1 MGAVLPEDPMNLSPA
16 RRSNNASLEAVARS
30 GSLLRR
36 IAVRIPTYLTDL
48 RENPAWLPM
57 FVLARTMAGRRL
69 HWLGA
74 KRARRAD
81 AASDTM
87 FAGVGC
93 EAVVDALRT
102 DGLFSGLVL
111 PQAIHEEI
119 ADFAGRTACF
129 GNFDRRLEFMPGDH
143 AEAENRFG
151 RSLLSGHYF
160 ERVLD
165 CPAALAIQRDPL
177 LLDVAAHY
185 LGSQARL
192 ITTRVWWSFPTGEA
206 SDADKNLASL
216 GKYHFDLDDWR
227 MLKFFF
233 YLKPVDA
240 ETGPHVYVRGSHRR
254 RALRHQLTL
263 LVGHPAEDVL
273 DVYGEQSPVTL
284 TGEAGLGFV
293 EDPFGFHMGT
303 VPARTPRLMMEVG
316 FGVSAPSRRRF
327 HGEPVIR

>member
-1 MGAVLPEDPMNLSPA
+1 MNFTSPDKSGA
-16 RRSNNASLEAVARS
+16 ASLEAIARN

-57 FVLARTMAGRRL
+57 FMLARTMPGRRL

-74 KRARRAD
+74 KAAKPAREAG
-81 AASDTM
+81 DTM
-87 FAGVGC
+87 FAGVDRA
-93 EAVVDALRT
+93 AVVGALKS

-119 ADFAGRTACF
+119 TSFARRTPCF
-129 GNFDRRLEFMPGDH
+129 GNFDRRLEFLADDH
-143 AEAENRFG
+143 AAAENRFG
-151 RSLLSGHYF
+151 RSLLSGHFF
-160 ERVLD
+160 ERILD
-165 CPAALAIQRDPL
+165 CDAALAIQRDPL

-185 LGSQARL
+185 LGGQAKL
-192 ITTRVWWSFPTGEA
+192 ITTRVWWSFPTGAA

-240 ETGPHVYVRGSHRR
+240 GTGPHVYVRGSHKR
-254 RALRHQLTL
+254 RALKHQLTL
-263 LVGHPAEDVL
+263 LVGHPAQDVL
-273 DVYGEQSPVTL
+273 GVYGDESPVTL

-303 VPARTPRLMMEVG
+303 VPTRTPRLMMEVG
-316 FGVSAPSRRRF
+316 FGVSPPSRRRF

>member
-1 MGAVLPEDPMNLSPA
+1 MDLSTPDKSGA
-16 RRSNNASLEAVARS
+16 ASLEAIARN
-30 GSLLRR
+30 GSLFRR

-57 FVLARTMAGRRL
+57 FMLARTMPGRRM

-74 KRARRAD
+74 RPARPAPN
-81 AASDTM
+81 AGDTM
-87 FAGVGC
+87 FSGIDLDS
-93 EAVVDALRT
+93 AVEALRSE
-102 DGLFSGLVL
+102 GLFSGLVL

-119 ADFAGRTACF
+119 ASFADNTPCF
-129 GNFDRRLEFMPGDH
+129 GNFDRRLEFMPSDH
-143 AEAENRFG
+143 AEAEKRFG

-160 ERVLD
+160 ERVLS
-165 CPAALAIQRDPL
+165 CKAALAIQNDPL
-177 LLDVAAHY
+177 LSGIAQHY
-185 LGSQARL
+185 LGGQAKL
-192 ITTRVWWSFPTGEA
+192 ITTRVWWSFPTGQA

-233 YLKPVDA
+233 YLKPCDA
-240 ETGPHVYVRGSHRR
+240 GTGPHVYVRGSHKRR
-254 RALRHQLTL
+254 SLKHQLTL
-263 LVGHPAEDVL
+263 LVGHPADEVL
-273 DVYGEQSPVTL
+273 KVYGDDSPVTL

-303 VPARTPRLMMEVG
+303 VPSRTPRLMMEVG
-316 FGVSAPSRRRF
+316 FGVSRPSRRRF